1 MIKLQIYQ
9 FPFFGEFA
17 ELLANSNL
25 LPVLLNEASKI
36 FFLNSKFFILLIYN
50 SIHVQRDYGVFFH
63 NILFWLCKNCLKFL
77 FFTLFYLPR
86 YYTRQVI
93 TCRIINAE
101 SKVEFANNSAN
112 SPKYGKL

>member
-25 LPVLLNEASKI
+25 LAALLNAASK
-36 FFLNSKFFILLIYN
+36 FFFHNSYYFILLIHN

-63 NILFWLCKNCLKFL
+63 NIVFWLCKNCFY
-77 FFTLFYLPR
+77 FYFTLFYLPR
-86 YYTRQVI
+86 LVMQ
-93 TCRIINAE
+93 
-101 SKVEFANNSAN
+101 
-112 SPKYGKL
+112 